1 MPCCVTIHTERAV
14 CRDKVNGV
22 AFTTVITV
30 AFICAVFENMTKFL
44 VLETGNY
51 SFFNIFY

>member
-1 MPCCVTIHTERAV
+1 MPCCVKIHAERAV